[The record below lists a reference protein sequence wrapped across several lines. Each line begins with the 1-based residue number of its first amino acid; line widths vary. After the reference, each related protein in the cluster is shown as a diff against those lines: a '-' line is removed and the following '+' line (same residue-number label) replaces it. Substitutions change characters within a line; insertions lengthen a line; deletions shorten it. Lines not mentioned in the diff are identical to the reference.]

1 MNKTPVNIRSSPTHL
16 GVFVKAPKPGKVK
29 TRLARSVGPVVA
41 RELYADMAA
50 DTLQWTQALNRCRTT
65 VFYSPAGDLKA
76 CRKLLPKGTR
86 EPFFEPQC
94 SGSLGR
100 RMHAAFVH
108 MFRPGVKSAILIGS
122 DCPLLERK
130 LVRQAFTALKNND
143 LVLGPAADGGYYL
156 IGLRR
161 PVPELFQLRQWSH
174 PGVLEA
180 TLNTASK
187 LNLTCRI
194 LPTLS
199 DIDQGEDLPQLG
211 RELLAAWLK
220 CRNGRRK
227 DFPLRVFRRLFWEP
241 GTQIYNLATTEPRQP
256 PTEERPGPGKA

>member
-1 MNKTPVNIRSSPTHL
+1 MQEALGRLSPGSYTPIWPLIPCNGP
-16 GVFVKAPKPGKVK
+16 
-29 TRLARSVGPVVA
+29 RLSIVA
-41 RELYADMAA
+41 GQQYSILLRE
-50 DTLQWTQALNRCRTT
+50 T
-65 VFYSPAGDLKA
+65 
-76 CRKLLPKGTR
+76 
-86 EPFFEPQC
+86 FFEPQC

-100 RMHAAFVH
+100 RMQAAFVH
-108 MFRPGVKSAILIGS
+108 MFRPGAKSAILIGS

-241 GTQIYNLATTEPRQP
+241 GTQIYNLATTEPHQL
-256 PTEERPGPGKA
+256 PTEKRPGPGKA